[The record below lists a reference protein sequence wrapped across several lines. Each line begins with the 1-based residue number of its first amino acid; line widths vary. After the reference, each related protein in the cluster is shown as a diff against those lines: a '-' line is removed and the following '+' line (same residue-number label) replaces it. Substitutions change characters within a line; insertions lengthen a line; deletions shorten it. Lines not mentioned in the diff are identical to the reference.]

1 MRLNVLLIVSLLVL
15 VIAAPIVD
23 AIACDDCKDIVP
35 VRDMQQRLT
44 KGSDHSDNNLLSSDA
59 GSSDSQGAATARDL
73 CPVCAN
79 IAAALENACCEAP
92 SMISHANHLPKLI
105 ALSDPSYSITKPPQN

>member
-1 MRLNVLLIVSLLVL
+1 MRLNAFLIITLLAA

-35 VRDMQQRLT
+35 RREMSQRMA
-44 KGSDHSDNNLLSSDA
+44 KGADHSVCSVLSSDA
-59 GSSDSQGAATARDL
+59 CASDSQRTATAQDL
-73 CPVCAN
+73 CPVCSN
-79 IAAALENACCEAP
+79 IAAAAGNECCGAP
-92 SMISHANHLPKLI
+92 SMISQTNHLPQLI

>member
-1 MRLNVLLIVSLLVL
+1 MILLVAS
-15 VIAAPIVD
+15 VITAPIVD

-35 VRDMQQRLT
+35 LRDQQSLVN
-44 KGSDHSDNNLLSSDA
+44 GADHSDNNLLSSDA
-59 GSSDSQGAATARDL
+59 GSSDSQRAATAQDL

-79 IAAALENACCEAP
+79 IAAAMGNAYGAP
-92 SMISHANHLPKLI
+92 SMISHTNHLPKLI